1 MTQFWI
7 FIGFLSFVTGCGY
20 FYLGIKFLH
29 RTGLNSNLILLGWSS
44 ILLLWSITPIAYI
57 ISLLELLPGK
67 SKSFSLVAFINFGF
81 LTILLFFSIV
91 SDIGFYFYTKI
102 FIPDLANSPDSSISG
117 QSRKDFLL
125 NFINPSILGI
135 SGLITGYGIYEA
147 TSDWTVESIYIPFSG
162 LSEDLQNIKIVQISD
177 IHVGPTIKKETIE
190 KLVEKV
196 NSLNPDII
204 AITGD
209 LVDGSV
215 SSLREDVSPLMNLRS
230 KLGTYFVTG
239 NHEYYS
245 GALAWIRELKSLG
258 IKVLL
263 NESDVLSIKN
273 STLLISGVTDYRAS
287 SILPE
292 HATNPEICLVNN
304 EHCDLKILLAH
315 QPKSVFRAAKAGFDL
330 QLSGHTHGGQYF
342 PGNILIYL
350 FQEYV
355 VGLYKHEN
363 TWLYVN
369 RGTGYWGPPIRT
381 GNKPEITEIF
391 LQRAT

>member
-7 FIGFLSFVTGCGY
+7 FISFLSFVTGCGY

-29 RTGLNSNLILLGWSS
+29 RSDLHSTLIMLGWTI
-44 ILLLWSITPIAYI
+44 ILFLWSITPSAYI

-67 SKSFSLVAFINFGF
+67 SKSFSLIAFINFGF
-81 LTILLFFSIV
+81 LTILLFFAV
-91 SDIGFYFYTKI
+91 LSDLGFYLYSKFFSPELTTL
-102 FIPDLANSPDSSISG
+102 PHTDLPI
-117 QSRKDFLL
+117 QTRKDFLL
-125 NFINPSILGI
+125 NIIHPSILGI
-135 SGLITGYGIYEA
+135 SGLITGYGIHEA
-147 TSDWTVESIYIPFSG
+147 TSDWTIETIQIPFQG
-162 LSEDLQNIKIVQISD
+162 LSEDLENLRIIQISD
-177 IHVGPTIKKETIE
+177 IHVGPTIKRDTIE
-190 KLVEKV
+190 KLVERV

-215 SSLREDVSPLMNLRS
+215 SSLRDDVAPLINLKS

-245 GALAWIRELKSLG
+245 GALSWIKELKRLD
-258 IKVLL
+258 IKVLI
-263 NESDVLSIKN
+263 NESEVLQIKN

-292 HATNPEICLVNN
+292 HATNPEYCMSKNKN
-304 EHCDLKILLAH
+304 CNLKILLAH
-315 QPKSVFRAAKAGFDL
+315 QPKSVFRASKVGFDL

-355 VGLYKHEN
+355 TGLYKHEN

-381 GNKPEITEIF
+381 GNKPEITEIY
-391 LQRAT
+391 LKRSA